1 MGAIVTLA
9 PVAFILRS
17 GGGNS
22 VQPSGLPGAA
32 AAFEVGSD
40 SAPASVV
47 SETVGAALTN
57 APPAVPVTPAPV
69 VAAPVAAAPELVATA
84 LTRPSRT
91 TTFECPKIYEVVY
104 GDYWL
109 SIAKVHQVTLDEL
122 LDQNQASAE
131 QPLYPGR
138 LLCLPSNASEPV
150 VTAAP
155 ASAAPAARA
164 AAVEA
169 APETVAPTPKKTTTT
184 AAPTTVAPTTAAPTT
199 TKPAPTTTKPAPTTT
214 QAPPTVHYDNSEIE
228 AIIRAVWPDELED
241 KALVVANREST
252 LQPNVRNYCCFGL
265 FQIYYETHKK
275 WLADLGVQSAEDLY
289 DPQVNAYAAYVLYQ
303 RAGGWGPWGG

>member
-1 MGAIVTLA
+1 VRLFLLVGAIVTLA

-32 AAFEVGSD
+32 AAFEAGSD
-40 SAPASVV
+40 SAPATAAPATVPVV
-47 SETVGAALTN
+47 T
-57 APPAVPVTPAPV
+57 AVPVAPAPIAV
-69 VAAPVAAAPELVATA
+69 APVAPAPEPVATA

-91 TTFECPKIYEVVY
+91 TTFECPKIYEVIY

-122 LDQNQASAE
+122 LAQNQASAE

-138 LLCLPSNASEPV
+138 LLCLPPNASEPT
-150 VTAAP
+150 VTTTLAP
-155 ASAAPAARA
+155 VAPARA
-164 AAVEA
+164 AAVD
-169 APETVAPTPKKTTTT
+169 PEPATTTAPKKPTTTTT
-184 AAPTTVAPTTAAPTT
+184 AAPTTTTVAPTTTKPTPTT
-199 TKPAPTTTKPAPTTT
+199 TKPAPTTTE
-214 QAPPTVHYDNSEIE
+214 APPTVHYDNSEIE

-275 WLADLGVQSAEDLY
+275 WLAELGVQSAEDLY
-289 DPQVNAYAAYVLYQ
+289 DPQVNTYAAYVLYQ